1 MNEIIGNFELSS
13 IVSSFM
19 QLDGELNN
27 GGDGKSEL
35 VDIICKSVVNAKIK
49 AAQDKD
55 NFDLVAIDAMQ
66 VLYKLTKT
74 SYVKTFRDFANLFNA
89 AITALT
95 SSAYSVVVA
104 FDTYLEE

>member
-1 MNEIIGNFELSS
+1 M
-13 IVSSFM
+13 
-19 QLDGELNN
+19 
-27 GGDGKSEL
+27 
-35 VDIICKSVVNAKIK
+35 VDICKSVVNAKIN

-104 FDTYLEE
+104 FDTYLEESLKDAVRKQRVGKTVPVQYAVNDT